1 VKRPLTDPRPLDEL
15 GSETTGQLATE
26 WMLVTIVVVLPLMLL
41 VPTMIEM
48 ISVYFYRVAEV
59 ICLPFP

>member
-1 VKRPLTDPRPLDEL
+1 MKRPLSEPRSLEEL
-15 GSETTGQLATE
+15 GPETSGQLATE
-26 WMLVTIVVVLPLMLL
+26 WMLVAVVVVLPLMLL

-59 ICLPFP
+59 ICLPLP